1 MEKMKN
7 KLTTINERLKKE
19 LDTQLKS
26 GEKSATADII
36 KESQKRYN
44 IVMNYSTK
52 LNALFNNTVKLITQC
67 VSPDVI
73 TDEDIYKFD
82 LL

>member
-1 MEKMKN
+1 M
-7 KLTTINERLKKE
+7 KKE

-67 VSPDVI
+67 VSPDII
-73 TDEDIYKFD
+73 TYEDEYKYE
-82 LL
+82 